1 MYQLLVFI
9 HVISAIFLGS
19 FLVLPWMIKTIFS
32 RTGDEFIGFLRMAL
46 SFLRSGHYALIFLMV
61 SGGWM
66 VTGYSAFPSILW
78 VSIAVVLLLLIGA
91 LMGMILKTLKKIIK
105 EDYPSNHFAENLTKL
120 RTMSWVMFLTI
131 LIAVLI
137 MTNPNLL
144 NV

>member
-9 HVISAIFLGS
+9 HVISALFLGS

-61 SGGWM
+61 SGGGL

-91 LMGMILKTLKKIIK
+91 LMGMILKTFKKIIK

-120 RTMSWVMFLTI
+120 RKMSWVMFLTI

-144 NV
+144 KV